1 MSRTSFFSQ
10 IFYEVLCQ
18 SYKMYRLSQSE
29 CFVLADDYTPPP
41 VTRYILTLTR
51 TSGRRWKWDHC
62 SLIVN
67 PSKQH
72 LFRLGCSWG
81 RIFEWDSGLNLR
93 HLEWKKK
100 RAGQGGNIY
109 FFFPFRFLC
118 SQASEL
124 KFTLKLRP
132 AESSRKVSLWWFK
145 CEMFRLPWEQT
156 PLKAASLRGAGITAL
171 HTCLIQDTKF
181 LTHAIVMTPC
191 ALFVLCT

>member
-1 MSRTSFFSQ
+1 MKFCVSHTKCIAWVSQ
-10 IFYEVLCQ
+10 NVLCLL
-18 SYKMYRLSQSE
+18 MI
-29 CFVLADDYTPPP
+29 TPPP
-41 VTRYILTLTR
+41 GDTLHIN
-51 TSGRRWKWDHC
+51 SDKNFWKEMKMRPLQFNC
-62 SLIVN
+62 ESIQTA
-67 PSKQH
+67 PFPAG
-72 LFRLGCSWG
+72 LFLRQDFWV
-81 RIFEWDSGLNLR
+81 RFWAQFETFGM
-93 HLEWKKK
+93 KKK